1 MQDLRFPDQGLN
13 PCPLQWK
20 HRALTTGPPGKSL
33 KYMKQK
39 LTKMKEQKQSTIIV
53 IDFKFLR
60 LTDKTSPQK
69 IHIDID
75 QKINHRKIC
84 KELTHLK
91 RP

>member
-1 MQDLRFPDQGLN
+1 MKKIEMLYIEQQN
-13 PCPLQWK
+13 
-20 HRALTTGPPGKSL
+20 H

-39 LTKMKEQKQSTIIV
+39 LTKMKEQKQSTITV
-53 IDFKFLR
+53 RDFKFLR
-60 LTDKTSPQK
+60 ITDKTSPQK

-75 QKINHRKIC
+75 QRVNYRKIC